1 MALAGGAGGI
11 APDLADF
18 AAHIRAESEL
28 GPSAQKLIDRSIGR
42 SRVVMLGE
50 LTHGDGTSFALKAA
64 IVKHLHS
71 KLGFEVLIWE
81 SGLYDCAV
89 MDRAIGGSDPLEG
102 VAGLGV
108 FDHWS
113 QSSDSFP
120 IFEYARQS
128 YSSGRP
134 LRMAGFDIQP
144 SGSASNGMLVE
155 MIEWFGNTLSGKAK
169 ADVERRIADIRAA
182 NQESFPSAYREA
194 LKIPS
199 ILLNEYQKRR
209 RDLDAQWGAE
219 RGFRVQ
225 ALASSAK
232 YEEMM
237 AMVGS
242 TTLDP
247 SAYNL
252 RERANAENLLFLI
265 RQYYRGKKVIVWAHN
280 AHLFKGLPGG
290 GAGVKRKPIGRDG
303 PDRYGDFGRGR
314 VLGRRHGVERLMVVA
329 GRRSNRV
336 RQACR
341 RLHRNATRVLGLGP
355 TRLHLDE
362 GTAQRSPAASTPSRR
377 HRPAEP
383 VGTDHHMAG
392 RLGWAALRSGD
403 ASPRTAPSTGRPGG
417 EGGAAGRTRTGDPR
431 IFSPLLYQLSY
442 RGTWFLG
449 GMARMTGLEPAAS
462 GVTGRRSNH

>member
-11 APDLADF
+11 ASDLADF
-18 AAHIRAESEL
+18 AAHIRAEFEL
-28 GPSAQKLIDRSIGR
+28 GQSAQKLIERSIGR

-102 VAGLGV
+102 VAGQGV

-128 YSSGRP
+128 HSSGRP

-182 NQESFPSAYREA
+182 NQESFPRAYREA

-265 RQYYRGKKVIVWAHN
+265 RQYYKGKKVIVWAHN
-280 AHLFKGLPGG
+280 VHLFKGLPGD
-290 GAGVKRKPIGRDG
+290 GAGVKRKPIGRALDSM
-303 PDRYGDFGRGR
+303 GRI
-314 VLGRRHGVERLMVVA
+314 VTATLGADVCSIGVMASRGSWSWRGGAPIEFAKPAEGSIETRLE
-329 GRRSNRV
+329 SS
-336 RQACR
+336 
-341 RLHRNATRVLGLGP
+341 GLGP
-355 TRLHLDE
+355 LAYISMRELPKGHRL
-362 GTAQRSPAASTPSRR
+362 
-377 HRPAEP
+377 
-383 VGTDHHMAG
+383 
-392 RLGWAALRSGD
+392 RLPLPGVIDRQNPWELTTIWPDGWDG
-403 ASPRTAPSTGRPGG
+403 
-417 EGGAAGRTRTGDPR
+417 
-431 IFSPLLYQLSY
+431 LLYVAEMRPRAPLPRPNEPEGKVVPQ
-442 RGTWFLG
+442 
-449 GMARMTGLEPAAS
+449 AGLEPATQGFS
-462 GVTGRRSNH
+462 VLCSTN